1 MFQGGRMTLTLST
14 PLNIF
19 IGFAAQLIWSRLE
32 DLSFLTI
39 NSMISLSIGGMPA
52 VIQAVLIKLIY
63 FDILYT
69 ELWLPQFME
78 KLGFNFDSIAD
89 DSPVNVFF
97 EENGFQSKQFLK
109 NSGST
114 IVYILLYLASWVF
127 LFVLNLF
134 SSSFTRIEKLKTQIE
149 DQLMWNLTF
158 NLILSQ
164 FNPILL
170 CSLIN
175 LYDLRFSN
183 STNLSLLSSVSSISL
198 LFVLTLAIIKMFY
211 VTLKGYVGSSNY
223 ESITESLKTKSYLY
237 RPLYLVRW
245 TISLVSILTLS

>member
-97 EENGFQSKQFLK
+97 EENGFQSK
-109 NSGST
+109 
-114 IVYILLYLASWVF
+114 
-127 LFVLNLF
+127 
-134 SSSFTRIEKLKTQIE
+134 
-149 DQLMWNLTF
+149 
-158 NLILSQ
+158 
-164 FNPILL
+164 
-170 CSLIN
+170 
-175 LYDLRFSN
+175 
-183 STNLSLLSSVSSISL
+183 
-198 LFVLTLAIIKMFY
+198 
-211 VTLKGYVGSSNY
+211 
-223 ESITESLKTKSYLY
+223 
-237 RPLYLVRW
+237 
-245 TISLVSILTLS
+245 